1 MQILAHFIWIHFRGC
16 LNCKSF
22 SWIFSCF
29 SKSIFHTSIGLMVEK
44 KETVIKIPSYNE
56 SMKTV
61 RHYFQLKL
69 S

>member
-1 MQILAHFIWIHFRGC
+1 MQIV
-16 LNCKSF
+16 KE
-22 SWIFSCF
+22 SCF